1 MVKTAKKIVIIGI
14 GNIGFSI
21 LKQLNNIN
29 DNLEII
35 VIARRFP
42 TYLEDYSSQI
52 KDNIKL
58 TFIEADA
65 TDESRFQE
73 IVNGENLNGI
83 NVLISTVGF
92 SSQSYDFDEYQKDF
106 NSNFY
111 GNVIPIKALL
121 NKIPIHSSSRIIII
135 SSTSGNKAPKTV
147 NSYAPSKFA
156 LETFSGALQQE
167 LIEVGIFVD
176 IIRPTNI
183 INEFSDVFKTNR
195 GISAKAVGAKIIRQ
209 IQLSLKDYQVSG
221 KKFFVPY
228 YYFGVRI
235 LERVFPNI
243 LNHIF
248 GLNSKSKRRREYK
261 KHFVNKVLITGG
273 SSGLGLELAKIYAKH
288 SGEVI
293 ITGRNKKKL
302 VEAQNELKKISNC
315 RIITKQIDFKSI
327 PDLKKFVKEIENVDL
342 LINNAGQHLSK
353 SVKET
358 NINEYVEILNANF
371 FSPVLL
377 ANHLISNSNTRKA
390 INILS
395 TTAICGRKNHSAYSS
410 SKSAL
415 WAYSRSLRRNKGN
428 RIQVLEVISSTF
440 KSDLFRNS
448 DERRNLTTDKSN
460 INLLESKEVAQ
471 RIVRAEQSGKDILF
485 IPFKARLFLLLES
498 LLYPIFKK
506 LYLK

>member
-1 MVKTAKKIVIIGI
+1 MVKSAKKIVIIGI

-21 LKQLNNIN
+21 LKQLNNTN
-29 DNLEII
+29 DTVEII
-35 VIARRFP
+35 AIARRYP

-52 KDNIKL
+52 NDNIKL

-65 TDESRFQE
+65 TDESKFQE
-73 IVNGENLNGI
+73 IVNGENLNDI

-121 NKIPIHSSSRIIII
+121 NKIPIHSGSRIIII

-156 LETFSGALQQE
+156 LETFSSALQQE
-167 LIEVGIFVD
+167 LIEDGIFVD

-195 GISAKAVGAKIIRQ
+195 GISANLVGARILKL
-209 IQLSLKDYQVSG
+209 IQLTLRGSQVSG
-221 KKFFVPY
+221 KKIFVPY
-228 YYFGVRI
+228 YFFGLRI

-293 ITGRNKKKL
+293 ITGRNGEKL
-302 VEAQNELKKISNC
+302 VEAHNQLKKISNC
-315 RIITKQIDFKSI
+315 KVITKQIDFISI
-327 PDLKKFVKEIENVDL
+327 HDLKDFLKEIGNVDL
-342 LINNAGQHLSK
+342 LINNAGQHLSR
-353 SVKET
+353 SIKET
-358 NINEYVEILNANF
+358 SINEYVEILNANF
-371 FSPVLL
+371 FSPLLL
-377 ANHLISNSNTRKA
+377 ANHLIFNSNTRKV

-415 WAYSRSLRRNKGN
+415 WAYSRSLRRHKGN
-428 RIQVLEVISSTF
+428 RIQVLEVIPSTF
-440 KSDLFRNS
+440 KSDLNRNARKKVN
-448 DERRNLTTDKSN
+448 EAIVKSKN
-460 INLLESKEVAQ
+460 DLLESKEVAE
-471 RIVRAEQSGKDILF
+471 RVVKAEKSGKDILF
-485 IPFKARLFLLLES
+485 IPFKSRLFLLLES
-498 LLYPIFKK
+498 LCYPIFRKMF
-506 LYLK
+506 LK